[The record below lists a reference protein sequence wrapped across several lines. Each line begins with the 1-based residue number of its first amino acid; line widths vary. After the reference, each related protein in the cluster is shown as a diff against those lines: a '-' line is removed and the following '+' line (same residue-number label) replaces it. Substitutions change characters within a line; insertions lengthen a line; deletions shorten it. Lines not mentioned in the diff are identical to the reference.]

1 VSQPRAAGSWSL
13 AAASTS
19 GTWASAASK
28 RVRVP
33 RAARAVGHLQHM
45 LDASAVETA
54 GVQEDLCDRTGGF

>member
-1 VSQPRAAGSWSL
+1 MSQPRAAGSWSL

-33 RAARAVGHLQHM
+33 RAVGHLKQ
-45 LDASAVETA
+45 LLNASAVETA

>member
-1 VSQPRAAGSWSL
+1 MSQPRAAGSWSL

-33 RAARAVGHLQHM
+33 RAVGHLKH
-45 LDASAVETA
+45 LLNASAVETA